1 MRERAQASVETIAL
15 LAAAM
20 AIAAALVL
28 AVVRLGP
35 PLAASIGQALSSAF
49 GPSAPK
55 APGLDPLERL
65 VLDRAT
71 SATAGGPTLLDLRT
85 HLRSRLERPD
95 GDAAFAATLRL
106 LTARALSADAID
118 GEPGRI
124 ELVDRATEDEW
135 LRDRFHPGMV
145 ARFATFALG
154 VAGGPGAIYSL
165 GRDVGFAADEAI
177 APGSAAGDVVV
188 QIGGGLREVVLRK
201 QPDRGLIVIAERLR
215 DS

>member
-20 AIAAALVL
+20 AVAAALML

-35 PLAASIGQALSSAF
+35 PLVASISQALSGAF
-49 GPSAPK
+49 GPSAPT

-65 VLDRAT
+65 VLERAT
-71 SATAGGPTLLDLRT
+71 SATTEGPTLLDLRT
-85 HLRSRLERPD
+85 HLRSRLTRPEA
-95 GDAAFAATLRL
+95 DAAFAAILRP

-118 GEPGRI
+118 RGPGRI
-124 ELVDRATEDEW
+124 ELVDRATEDQW
-135 LRDRFHPGMV
+135 LRDHFHPGFV
-145 ARFATFALG
+145 TRFTSFALG
-154 VAGGPGAIYSL
+154 LAGGPGAIYSL
-165 GRDVGFAADEAI
+165 GRDLGLAADEAI
-177 APGSAAGDVVV
+177 PPGSAAGDVVV

-201 QPDRGLIVIAERLR
+201 QPERGLIVVAERLR

>member
-20 AIAAALVL
+20 AIAAALML

-35 PLAASIGQALSSAF
+35 PLVASISQALSNAF
-49 GPSAPK
+49 GPSAPT

-65 VLDRAT
+65 VLERAT

-85 HLRSRLERPD
+85 HLRSRLARAEA
-95 GDAAFAATLRL
+95 DAAFAAILRP

-118 GEPGRI
+118 GAPGRI
-124 ELVDRATEDEW
+124 ELVDRATEDQW
-135 LRDRFHPGMV
+135 LRDRFHPGV
-145 ARFATFALG
+145 VTRFASFALG
-154 VAGGPGAIYSL
+154 LAGVPGAIYSL
-165 GRDVGFAADEAI
+165 SRDVGLAADEVI
-177 APGSAAGDVVV
+177 PPGSAAGDVVV

-201 QPDRGLIVIAERLR
+201 QPDRGLIVVAERLR